1 MRTHYPRPPILDK
14 IDLDRHA
21 VIEASAGTGKTFTI
35 EHLVIEILLHEPV
48 KLDQILVLTFTERAA
63 AELRQRIRSTIEKVL
78 YSPCLEENC
87 AHHKRDEVW
96 PVDDQARHKLSQALY
111 AFDAAAIGTIHG
123 FFGRVLAEH
132 AFSIGRSFEGEL
144 ADGRTLF
151 GRAFRTALRR
161 SLAIKPSESARLLAI
176 WLEQHSD
183 TAIEDLETL
192 LYDCHSTG
200 REIEPAFSLQAL
212 EQEIETNFLFNTDLH
227 ALADRVSTTLKAGK
241 VHGTKAKAIV
251 DRIVTLAE
259 LIESSGRT
267 VTTILDSSFRQTVS
281 ELGARLRE
289 SAAAAPGMADV
300 VAALARLETG
310 LVSPEAALVQ
320 TALPTVRQFL
330 ERDKAT
336 TGQFDYDDLIARVVE
351 ALDGPHGGS
360 LIDTLRRRYR
370 FALIDEFQDTDQDQW
385 RFFKRIFVESKS
397 GHRAY
402 LIGDPKQA
410 VYGFRGGDV
419 KAYQRA
425 CQELESEAR
434 PPVPL
439 AENWRSTAELIDVYN
454 RIFKQEA
461 EPPFFQGDIR
471 YDQPVETAPKR
482 DYAAYVA
489 EEPRGTPTQP
499 IYLLKIEPKGE
510 KLSMAELRRGLAR
523 QIARE
528 IRKLLKGPGLFFP
541 SKEGEVKRIEHKDIY
556 ILTATNREAIQVSQ
570 ALREAGVPFSFYK
583 QEGLFQTRE
592 ARDVRDLLAAV
603 DQLDDAGLRGR
614 AWITP
619 FFDVPLGALPKLDD
633 LPYSHPLVAR
643 LSAWNKLARDR
654 RFETF
659 FGRILDDSGVIRRE
673 LFLKDGERAL
683 TNYLHLCE
691 ILLEEAR
698 KTGCALADLVT
709 TLTAYIQE
717 TRKPPGEDSDVQRL
731 ESDRDAVQIMT
742 IHKSKGLE
750 AAVVFLYG
758 GFYLKSTSEWHEY
771 HDADGRR
778 MLYLGDNLDAER
790 AAATEA
796 DEERQRVFYVALT
809 RAKARLYLPMIPA
822 AIWPNGWKGGYKR
835 VNDRLNALEAEP
847 SARDFKRLFRV
858 IEFRDAPIGSE
869 PDDQEQSSPDLASW
883 RAPQELLVDRD
894 ESATFAG
901 MRQHHAGYE
910 ITSYSR
916 MKRQWETELLVGG
929 QEHDRETAVVRPP
942 AGALPGGTSAGT
954 FLHEI
959 LELVPL
965 ESLAQ
970 VRNSEAWIEIP
981 GVARVIDDALA
992 QNGIDRVHRETAA
1005 LMAYLALTQAIDVG
1019 SGRSI
1024 NGLGRCAQS
1033 LREMEFLF
1041 PLPEE
1046 SHPRIDMP
1054 RDGRAKLVV
1063 ERGFIKGFVD
1073 LVVEHE
1079 GLVYFADWKSDV
1091 LESYDPDPLKQHVKK
1106 HYDLQAKLYS
1116 FALVKALGI
1125 HSESQYGARFGGLVY
1140 VFLRGLKDAPAE
1152 RPAVYFDR
1160 PAWGDVLKYEEEI
1173 IRRGTATRGVR
1184 S

>member
-1 MRTHYPRPPILDK
+1 MRPHYPRPKILDK
-14 IDLDRHA
+14 IDLNRHA

-78 YSPCLEENC
+78 YSPCHEENC
-87 AHHKRDEVW
+87 VHHRRDEVW
-96 PVDDQARHKLSQALY
+96 PVDDRVRHKLSQALY

-132 AFSIGRSFEGEL
+132 AFSTGRSFEGEL

-161 SLAIKPSESARLLAI
+161 SLAIKSSEPARLLAI
-176 WLEQHSD
+176 WLEQHTD

-212 EQEIETNFLFNTDLH
+212 EREIETNFLFNTDLR
-227 ALADRVSTTLKAGK
+227 ALADRVSATLKAGK

-267 VTTILDSSFRQTVS
+267 LTTILDSSFRQTVS

-300 VAALARLETG
+300 VAAAARLETG

-336 TGQFDYDDLIARVVE
+336 TGKFDYDDLIARVVE
-351 ALDGPHGGS
+351 ALDGPRGGS
-360 LIDTLRRRYR
+360 LIDTLRRRYK
-370 FALIDEFQDTDQDQW
+370 FALIDEFQDTDRHQW
-385 RFFKRIFVESKS
+385 RFFKRIFVESKA

-410 VYGFRGGDV
+410 IYGFRGGDV
-419 KAYQRA
+419 QAYQRA
-425 CQELESEAR
+425 CREIDREAN

-439 AENWRSTAELIDVYN
+439 SVNWRSTAALIEAYN
-454 RIFKQEA
+454 SIFEQTA
-461 EPPFFQGDIR
+461 QPSFFQGDIK
-471 YDQPVETAPKR
+471 YDQPVEAKH
-482 DYAAYVA
+482 DYDA
-489 EEPRGTPTQP
+489 EEPRGSRTPS
-499 IYLLKIEPKGE
+499 IHLLKIKPRGE
-510 KLSMAELRRGLAR
+510 KLNMAELRRGLAR

-528 IRKLLKGPGLFFP
+528 IRKLLKDPGLFFP
-541 SKEGEVKRIEHKDIY
+541 SKEGDVRKIQRKDIY
-556 ILTATNREAIQVSQ
+556 ILTSTNKDAIQVSQ
-570 ALREAGVPFSFYK
+570 ALRDAGVPFSFYK

-592 ARDVRDLLAAV
+592 AREMRDLLAAV
-603 DQLDDAGLRGR
+603 DQLADAGLRGR

-619 FFDVPLGALPKLDD
+619 FFDVPLSVLPELHD
-633 LPYSHPLVAR
+633 LPHSDPLVAQLR
-643 LSAWNKLARDR
+643 AWNELAGKRQ
-654 RFETF
+654 FETL
-659 FGRILDDSGVIRRE
+659 FGRILDESGVIRRE

-683 TNYLHLCE
+683 ANYLHLCE

-698 KTGCALADLVT
+698 KTGCSLADLVT

-750 AAVVFLYG
+750 AAVVFLFG
-758 GFYLKSTSEWHEY
+758 GYFLKNDSEWHEY

-778 MLYLGDNLDAER
+778 ILYLGDNLDAER

-796 DEERQRVFYVALT
+796 DQERQRVFYVALT
-809 RAKARLYLPMIPA
+809 RAKARLYLPMIA
-822 AIWPNGWKGGYKR
+822 SAFWPNGWKGGYKR
-835 VNDRLNALEAEP
+835 VNDRLNALEAQP
-847 SARDFKRLFRV
+847 TANDFERLFRV
-858 IEFRDAPIGSE
+858 IEFRDAPVGSD
-869 PDDQEQSSPDLASW
+869 PDDETQPAVDFSKWCPPHDL
-883 RAPQELLVDRD
+883 LTDRD
-894 ESATFAG
+894 ETRNFADLRNRHG
-901 MRQHHAGYE
+901 GYE
-910 ITSYSR
+910 VTSYSR
-916 MKRQWETELLVGG
+916 MKRLWEAELMVGG
-929 QEHDRETAVVRPP
+929 QERDRETAVIRPP
-942 AGALPGGTSAGT
+942 EGALPGGTSAGT

-970 VRNSEAWIEIP
+970 VRNSGAWIEIP
-981 GVARVIDDALA
+981 GVAKVIDDALA
-992 QNGIDRVHRETAA
+992 QNGIDRAHRETAA

-1024 NGLGRCAQS
+1024 NGLGRCTQS

-1046 SHPRIDMP
+1046 SHPRLDVSLLP
-1054 RDGRAKLVV
+1054 REKLVA

-1091 LESYDPDPLKQHVKK
+1091 LESYDPEPLKQHVKK

-1116 FALVKALGI
+1116 LALVRALGI
-1125 HSESQYGARFGGLVY
+1125 HLESQYVTRFGGLVY
-1140 VFLRGLKDAPAE
+1140 VFLRGLKEAAPD
-1152 RPAVYFDR
+1152 RPAVYFER
-1160 PAWGDVLKYEEEI
+1160 PAWCDILKHEKEI
-1173 IRRGTATRGVR
+1173 IRNGTATRGVR
-1184 S
+1184 P